1 MHHILFVCLG
11 NICRSPMAEAIA
23 KNIIKQQGL
32 AAKFS
37 VQSVATSPEEEGNPP
52 YPEALATLHQHGLDL
67 KHRSRPITAADFNWA
82 DTIITMDHANV
93 TNLKRLAP
101 SPEAAAKVKLCLDIF
116 PERQGQ
122 AIADPWYTR
131 KFELTY
137 QELAQAI
144 PAWLDTLS
152 AQSADH

>member
-1 MHHILFVCLG
+1 
-11 NICRSPMAEAIA
+11 
-23 KNIIKQQGL
+23 
-32 AAKFS
+32 
-37 VQSVATSPEEEGNPP
+37 
-52 YPEALATLHQHGLDL
+52 
-67 KHRSRPITAADFNWA
+67 
-82 DTIITMDHANV
+82 MDHANV